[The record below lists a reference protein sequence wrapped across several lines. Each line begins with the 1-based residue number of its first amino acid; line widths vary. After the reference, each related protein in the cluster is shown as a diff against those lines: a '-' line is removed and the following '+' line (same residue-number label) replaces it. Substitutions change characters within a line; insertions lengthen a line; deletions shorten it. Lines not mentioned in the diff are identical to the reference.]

1 MLLFRRPG
9 VYPTSLYE
17 TLMATVIFAFL
28 WSMRKR
34 WKVPGT
40 VFAVY
45 LMLNGMERFWIEKI
59 RVNAP
64 MEFFGMVMTQAEL
77 IATLTFIAGGVLVIL
92 LNKASLLK
100 RLGR

>member
-1 MLLFRRPG
+1 
-9 VYPTSLYE
+9 
-17 TLMATVIFAFL
+17 MATVIFAFL